1 MPLKPLS
8 LWTPLDL
15 MIVPAKNSIWKIA
28 KNVAFN
34 VVAHRLMLSS
44 KAVHQTILKS
54 LLDDEDGKHAA
65 C

>member
-1 MPLKPLS
+1 
-8 LWTPLDL
+8 
-15 MIVPAKNSIWKIA
+15 
-28 KNVAFN
+28 
-34 VVAHRLMLSS
+34 MLSS